1 MKVYSEVTSGNP
13 DFPAPEQY
21 KHYVEGIGAYEV
33 DRLPVHERAGRVVR
47 SVFEQALAWFVFRK
61 LMFVI
66 N

>member
-1 MKVYSEVTSGNP
+1 MKVYNEVTKGNP
-13 DFPAPEQY
+13 GFPALEQRKY
-21 KHYVEGIGAYEV
+21 YVKGIGAYEV
-33 DRLPVHERAGRVVR
+33 DRLPVHKRARRVVR